1 MAGEMQ
7 SPAINAMI
15 CLMNKFLIFC
25 SAFLIMPCFLCAQE
39 EAGVEADRVEIATP
53 AESAALNAEENNQT
67 VEENSSASPT
77 GAQSDQAAAP
87 GPQEEPA
94 ETPAAVP
101 TAKTKKKR
109 KGGAGHASITGQS
122 GKKSGRQGSSG
133 KNRAAGKQTDKFVPP
148 ANCRGGIPGVNLSYE
163 EREDGV
169 VFTARGTSSRANLT
183 LQEIAGFYLPDPG
196 DRRRVGSLET
206 AQDILPVVKRC
217 FNADF
222 SNVYFYYVEGAS
234 VKVYMTGDTPE
245 TVSQIKTALKNL
257 EKVKKRQAVQSARKK
272 AKKHNSSSAVQY

>member
-1 MAGEMQ
+1 
-7 SPAINAMI
+7 MI
-15 CLMNKFLIFC
+15 SLMNKFLVFF
-25 SAFLIMPCFLCAQE
+25 SVFLIIPCFLYAQE
-39 EAGVEADRVEIATP
+39 EAGVEADRIEIATP
-53 AESAALNAEENNQT
+53 AEAAALNTEENNQAA
-67 VEENSSASPT
+67 EENSSVSTA
-77 GAQSDQAAAP
+77 GAESDQTAEP
-87 GPQEEPA
+87 VQQEEQT
-94 ETPAAVP
+94 ETPAAVSP
-101 TAKTKKKR
+101 AKAKKKR
-109 KGGAGHASITGQS
+109 KSVAASGVLPGQS

-133 KNRAAGKQTDKFVPP
+133 KNRATGKQADKFVPP

-206 AQDILPVVKRC
+206 AQDILPIVKRC

-222 SNVYFYYVEGAS
+222 RNVYFYYVEGAS
-234 VKVYMTGDTPE
+234 MKVYMTGDTPE

-257 EKVKKRQAVQSARKK
+257 ETVKKRQAVQAARKK
-272 AKKHNSSSAVQY
+272 TKKYNSSSAVQY